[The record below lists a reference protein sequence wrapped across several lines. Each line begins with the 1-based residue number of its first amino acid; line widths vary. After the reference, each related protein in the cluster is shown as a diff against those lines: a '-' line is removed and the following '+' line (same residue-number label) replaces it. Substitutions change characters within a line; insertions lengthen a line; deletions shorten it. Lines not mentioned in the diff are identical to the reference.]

1 MRKKC
6 SLFIENFECPDNHY
20 HKKNTAS
27 ESWDCEKYNKKCSFN
42 KDKGQWDSC
51 GDCNKYIKDKADLYI
66 DNFDPLKD
74 KIIRNYC
81 KKSLEDHLEKKKS
94 LEDNLEKKKSE
105 SQKPLSGCSGYVI
118 VEGKKQNCNEC
129 NGLISFNQYYELCKR
144 NCTCNS
150 E

>member
-1 MRKKC
+1 MPLVEDIQIF
-6 SLFIENFECPDNHY
+6 SLNPDLIVT
-20 HKKNTAS
+20 K
-27 ESWDCEKYNKKCSFN
+27 
-42 KDKGQWDSC
+42 
-51 GDCNKYIKDKADLYI
+51 
-66 DNFDPLKD
+66 
-74 KIIRNYC
+74 
-81 KKSLEDHLEKKKS
+81 EDHMCMRLAKS